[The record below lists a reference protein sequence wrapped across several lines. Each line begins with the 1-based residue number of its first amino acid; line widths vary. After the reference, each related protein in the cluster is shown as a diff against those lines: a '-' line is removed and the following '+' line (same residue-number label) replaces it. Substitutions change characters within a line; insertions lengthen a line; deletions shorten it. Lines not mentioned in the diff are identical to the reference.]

1 MAEPRIIVEHLSGA
15 RRGTRHEFAMDHTV
29 RFGRHPESDVSFHA
43 HRDIDASSRHAELN
57 VRDGQH
63 VLRDVGSSNGTFV
76 DGQRIVE
83 WVVQMG
89 ASHVVEFGLDGPKVH
104 LYLGDPDAIP
114 PAPVPVDVDRDITRR
129 YLLTLA
135 ALVAL
140 IVAVAVV
147 AWMALV

>member
-15 RRGTRHEFAMDHTV
+15 RRGTRHEFAIDHTV
-29 RFGRHPESDVSFHA
+29 RFGRHPENDVPFHA
-43 HRDIDASSRHAELN
+43 HRDIDASSRHAELSL
-57 VRDGQH
+57 RDGYH

-83 WVVQMG
+83 HIIELG
-89 ASHVVEFGLDGPKVH
+89 ASHVVEFGADGPKVH
-104 LYLGDPDAIP
+104 IYLGDPDTLP

-135 ALVAL
+135 VLVLL
-140 IVAVAVV
+140 IVGVAVV